1 MGESILDNR
10 VEEFEKKANLILPVD
25 YKYFIKQINGLS
37 LLGNEILGIGN
48 KQGDLIETYYW
59 EHNEVKYPIFSNLI
73 PFSPDG
79 GGNFYCFDTSKYV
92 MGICPIVF
100 WVSNYIYTNEDQPEI
115 VNESFIEFLKEVFI
129 DWVLESFDYDG
140 ESK

>member
-1 MGESILDNR
+1 
-10 VEEFEKKANLILPVD
+10 
-25 YKYFIKQINGLS
+25 
-37 LLGNEILGIGN
+37 
-48 KQGDLIETYYW
+48 
-59 EHNEVKYPIFSNLI
+59 
-73 PFSPDG
+73 
-79 GGNFYCFDTSKYV
+79 